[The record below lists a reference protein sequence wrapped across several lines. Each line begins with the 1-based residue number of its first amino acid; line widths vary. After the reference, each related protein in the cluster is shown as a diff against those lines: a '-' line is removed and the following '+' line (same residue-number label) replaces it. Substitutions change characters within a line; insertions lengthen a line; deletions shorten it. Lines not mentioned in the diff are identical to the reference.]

1 MTGTKLRK
9 LAGASAAQWAKW
21 LAAGLPTQQIGRR
34 QTFDVAAVAA
44 WLAACGE
51 LAAASAVY
59 PGQVATTRDAAAQ
72 ALGVDTRTLASWMKL
87 DGFPGR
93 AGKPGKGGGWFP
105 IEAIDTWRQNN
116 VQPKPEAEGNAGHKL
131 YWNFKGKEKQLDWEQ
146 RLGNILNADDVER
159 FMVRTINTAKA
170 QLEPL
175 PDKIVAMLPAKTPPA
190 VRSEIRKR
198 VAADLRGA
206 IDVLAELLA
215 GDGEDDKED

>member
-1 MTGTKLRK
+1 MTATELRK
-9 LAGASAAQWAKW
+9 LAGATTAKWAKW
-21 LAAGLPTQQIGRR
+21 LKAGLPVQRNGRV
-34 QTFDVAAVAA
+34 QTFDVPAVAA

-51 LAAASAVY
+51 IAAATAVY

-93 AGKPGKGGGWFP
+93 AGRPGKGGGWFP
-105 IEAIDTWRQNN
+105 IESIEAWRQAN

-131 YWNFKGKEKQLDWEQ
+131 YWSFKGKEKQLDWEE
-146 RLGNILNADDVER
+146 RLGHILLADDVER

-170 QLEPL
+170 VLEPL

-190 VRSEIRKR
+190 VRTEIRKR

-206 IDVLAELLA
+206 LDVLAELLA
-215 GDGEDDKED
+215 GDAEDDEED